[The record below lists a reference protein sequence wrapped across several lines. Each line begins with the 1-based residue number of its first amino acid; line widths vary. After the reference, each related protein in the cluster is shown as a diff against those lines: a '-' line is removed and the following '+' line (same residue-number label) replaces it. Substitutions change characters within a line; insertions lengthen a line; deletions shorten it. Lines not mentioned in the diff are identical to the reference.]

1 MTVTVNLP
9 VVGGS
14 QDTWGQLLNESLQ
27 NIADGVNGAN
37 GAKMSPD
44 LDSLIIDGDTVTA
57 TADEL
62 SKLAGFIGTVVAL
75 NNAHTFLDG
84 AQSGVE
90 VGGKAVIY
98 GAQGSVALGNGWVV
112 ESNGNDLDFKI
123 GGSRRMKLYSNGD
136 LAVEGN
142 VTAYASL

>member
-14 QDTWGQLLNESLQ
+14 QDTWGSLLNQSLQ
-27 NIADGVNGAN
+27 NIADGVNGTN

-44 LDSLIIDGDTVTA
+44 LDSLIIDGATVTA
-57 TADEL
+57 TAAEL

-75 NNAHTFLDG
+75 NNAHTYLDG
-84 AQSGVE
+84 ASPGVASG
-90 VGGKAVIY
+90 GRAVIY
-98 GAQGSVALGNGWVV
+98 GAQESIALGNGWEV
-112 ESNGNDLDFKI
+112 EPNGNDLDFKI